1 MQCDRGE
8 WANWVESA
16 VEAATSK
23 LLRSPIWQFAKQQL
37 ADYVGQSGDKLEVV
51 RQEAMAAIVGIEAG
65 EPICSHLKTIE
76 FLKINVGSK
85 KSWPEDGL
93 EAVKE
98 AIKPLRLLVTE
109 ALKQDLI
116 TLSLGEIDDR
126 LAAILPILQEVFT
139 WVWSHIQ
146 SAKMHDRVLN
156 FADVELGAIKAL
168 EDETVR
174 QYYQKRWRAFL
185 IDEFQ
190 DTNPNQGKLLE
201 ALTENAI
208 VTIVGDAKQSIYGF
222 RRADVAVFQAWCDRI
237 VAHEGEQVSLG
248 KSFRSHRPLV
258 EQVNHI
264 FQPIL
269 GTLHQDLTA
278 HREVAP
284 QPQAHVRL
292 ACVRL
297 SDEEKADKQKKQY
310 IEAQYLACEI
320 RQMLD
325 APMLVYDK
333 LTQQLRPI
341 QPSDIAIL
349 SRTWEPLETY
359 SAALE
364 KLEIPTVQVG
374 GGNLLDTREVKD
386 AIALLR
392 FLVEPSDDLALI
404 AALRSPFFGVSDRIL
419 FQLAESKGKRV

>member
-1 MQCDRGE
+1 
-8 WANWVESA
+8 
-16 VEAATSK
+16 
-23 LLRSPIWQFAKQQL
+23 
-37 ADYVGQSGDKLEVV
+37 
-51 RQEAMAAIVGIEAG
+51 
-65 EPICSHLKTIE
+65 
-76 FLKINVGSK
+76 
-85 KSWPEDGL
+85 
-93 EAVKE
+93 
-98 AIKPLRLLVTE
+98 
-109 ALKQDLI
+109 
-116 TLSLGEIDDR
+116 
-126 LAAILPILQEVFT
+126 
-139 WVWSHIQ
+139 VWSHIQ
-146 SAKMHDRVLN
+146 AAKMHDRVLN

-222 RRADVAVFQAWCDRI
+222 RRADVTVFQAWCDRI

-258 EQVNHI
+258 EQVNQI

-284 QPQAHVRL
+284 QAQAHVRL
-292 ACVRL
+292 ACVTL
-297 SDEEKADKQKKQY
+297 SDEERADKQKKQY
-310 IEAQYLACEI
+310 IEAQYLADEI
-320 RQMLD
+320 QQMLD
-325 APMLVYDK
+325 AEMLVYDK
-333 LTQQLRPI
+333 PTQQLRPI

-364 KLEIPTVQVG
+364 NRKIPTVQVG

-404 AALRSPFFGVSDRIL
+404 AALRSPFFGVSDRTL
-419 FQLAESKGKRV
+419 FQLAESKGKQHWWSYLKQAKPPELATAIAQLNQLLRDIVSDVPSVVLQRANAVTGYSAVIANLPGAQRRLADWGGLIDLLHEQETAESDSATIVRRLKSWYATEVKVPRPVLQAGNAIALMTIHASKGLELSA